1 MRLIST
7 TLAAVVCIF
16 AFSLAHAGDNSG
28 EVQATCNSATGQC
41 GIAPIARVRTAV
53 RQQVVGTLAKI
64 SQASASCG
72 GQVSCSGQTVQ
83 ASCGQV
89 VQSCGQVVQ
98 SCGQVVQS
106 CGQVVQSCGQ
116 AVQSCEAQVNACE
129 SGTFGCGAKEPSCG
143 AGLGQAMVS
152 YRNSNDDIA
161 YAKSLQQAQSGRM
174 RHVGGSMGSGHY
186 EGVGMSSI
194 SGEDAIRRACY
205 YGQRQIVGKSFVQGS
220 NGMFY
225 ATVLYN

>member
-83 ASCGQV
+83 A
-89 VQSCGQVVQ
+89 
-98 SCGQVVQS
+98 S